1 MTPILKKLCAL
12 MAAMCSLAYD
22 VNNTNMAD
30 VECPL
35 LRRRYCTFAKNKN
48 EYCHQNRLN
57 FAEVNGEV
65 CAMGQ
70 AAQLISLFHRPLTR
84 LK

>member
-1 MTPILKKLCAL
+1 

-22 VNNTNMAD
+22 VNNTNLAN
-30 VECPL
+30 VECPM
-35 LRRRYCTFAKNKN
+35 LRKRFCTFPKNKN
-48 EYCHQNRLN
+48 EYCHGNRLN

-70 AAQLISLFHRPLTR
+70 AAKLMSLFRRPLTR